1 MTEGWI
7 SCINCNKK
15 FRAFIQVCPNCGS
28 RNPLYNRPPNVSKNR
43 FTKAGKK
50 VIVFAAFI
58 TIVIMSILLVLNV
71 FMKNNGSN
79 LINGLYIE
87 NPKSLETTQQPNIA
101 VENSLQ
107 QYALNKINEDRA
119 KYNLPLVQLSSNEAA
134 QIHAEDILRTKAISH
149 WTTDGMKPY
158 MRYSIYNGTGYVAQN
173 IAIVGVSG
181 AGKINPYIEINGSEW
196 QFMHNDT
203 ICCNDGHRHNILDK
217 HHTQVSI
224 GIAFDDHFF
233 ALVQNFENNYIQFNQ
248 PFIKDKTHIQISGRL
263 LPEKNNNIDGID
275 IYYDKTPT
283 PSVYEQHK
291 NDKSYGPGKVV
302 ASVFNP
308 LDFNLWIVYIRE
320 YIYSSIGIPPNISLI
335 HADKWS
341 VDGQTIDIRFD
352 LSPILKNDGVYN
364 IITFREDEQK
374 NQFPVTSYSV
384 FVRTNTTSSSSLNL
398 PEVNT
403 NIPSSVNNNITS

>member
-1 MTEGWI
+1 MAEGWI
-7 SCINCNKK
+7 SCINCNNR
-15 FRAFIQVCPNCGS
+15 FRAFIRFCPNCGCE
-28 RNPLYNRPPNVSKNR
+28 NPFYNRPPTSKDR
-43 FTKAGKK
+43 FRKKAGKK
-50 VIVFAAFI
+50 AIVFAASS
-58 TIVIMSILLVLNV
+58 TVVIISILLLLNA
-71 FMKNNGSN
+71 FTKNNGSN
-79 LINGLYIE
+79 LSNGLYVE
-87 NPKSLETTQQPNIA
+87 NPGSLEIQRQPNIA
-101 VENSLQ
+101 VDNSLL

-119 KYNLPLVQLSSNEAA
+119 KFNLPPVQLSRNEAA

-149 WTTDGMKPY
+149 WTADGMKPY

-173 IAIVGVSG
+173 IAIIGVSG
-181 AGKINPYIEINGSEW
+181 AGTINPYTEINGSEW

-224 GIAFDDHFF
+224 GIAYTDHFF

-248 PFIKDKTHIQISGRL
+248 PFIQDKTHVQISGRL

-308 LDFNLWIVYIRE
+308 LDFNLWVVYIRE
-320 YIYSSIGIPPNISLI
+320 YIYSSIGIPQNITLI

-341 VDGQTIDIRFD
+341 IDGQTIDIRFD

-364 IITFREDEQK
+364 IVTFREDEQK

-384 FVRTNTTSSSSLNL
+384 FVRTNTTSSRQG
-398 PEVNT
+398 
-403 NIPSSVNNNITS
+403 IH

>member
-1 MTEGWI
+1 MVNMTEGWT
-7 SCINCNKK
+7 SCINCNNR
-15 FRAFIQVCPNCGS
+15 FRVFIQFCPNCGS
-28 RNPLYNRPPNVSKNR
+28 KNPLYNRPPSNNR
-43 FTKAGKK
+43 FRKKASKK
-50 VIVFAAFI
+50 AIVFAASI
-58 TIVIMSILLVLNV
+58 TVVIISILVLLNV
-71 FMKNNGSN
+71 FMKNSGSN
-79 LINGLYIE
+79 FSNSLYVE
-87 NPKSLETTQQPNIA
+87 NPHSLKIQYQPNIA
-101 VENSLQ
+101 VDKSLQ

-119 KYNLPLVQLSSNEAA
+119 KYNLPPVHLSSNEAA

-173 IAIVGVSG
+173 IAIIGVSG
-181 AGKINPYIEINGSEW
+181 PGTINPYTGINGSDW

-217 HHTQVSI
+217 HHTQVSV
-224 GIAFDDHFF
+224 GIAYTDHFF

-248 PFIKDKTHIQISGRL
+248 PFIQDKTHIQISGRL
-263 LPEKNNNIDGID
+263 LAEKNNNIDGID

-320 YIYSSIGIPPNISLI
+320 YMYSSIGIRPNITLI

-341 VDGQTIDIRFD
+341 IDGQTIDIRFD

-374 NQFPVTSYSV
+374 NQFPITSYSV
-384 FVRTNTTSSSSLNL
+384 FVRTN
-398 PEVNT
+398 
-403 NIPSSVNNNITS
+403 ITSPRQGIH

>member
-1 MTEGWI
+1 MINMAEGWI
-7 SCINCNKK
+7 SCFNCNKR
-15 FRAFIQVCPNCGS
+15 FRAFIRFCPNCGS
-28 RNPLYNRPPNVSKNR
+28 KNPFYNRPAPTKNR
-43 FTKAGKK
+43 FRKKAGKK
-50 VIVFAAFI
+50 AIVFAASI
-58 TIVIMSILLVLNV
+58 TVVIISILLLLNV
-71 FMKNNGSN
+71 FTKNNGSN
-79 LINGLYIE
+79 LSNGLYLE
-87 NPKSLETTQQPNIA
+87 NPRSLEIQQQPNIA
-101 VENSLQ
+101 VDNSLL

-119 KYNLPLVQLSSNEAA
+119 KFNLPPVQLSRNEAA

-173 IAIVGVSG
+173 IAITSVSG
-181 AGKINPYIEINGSEW
+181 AGTINPYTEINGAEW

-224 GIAFDDHFF
+224 GIAYTDHFF

-248 PFIKDKTHIQISGRL
+248 PFIQDKTHVQISGRL
-263 LPEKNNNIDGID
+263 LPEKNNNVDGID

-291 NDKSYGPGKVV
+291 NDKSYGPGKAV

-320 YIYSSIGIPPNISLI
+320 YIYSSIGIPPNITLI
-335 HADKWS
+335 PADKWS
-341 VDGQTIDIRFD
+341 IDNQTIDIRFD

-364 IITFREDEQK
+364 IVTYREDELK

-384 FVRTNTTSSSSLNL
+384 FVRTSTTSSLQG
-398 PEVNT
+398 
-403 NIPSSVNNNITS
+403 IH